1 MVTYAWSRASGRRA
15 GWYKLNSV
23 AMREDGTAA
32 FWQFND
38 ATISEDSDLDSDSNL
53 SVMRELEVNFKTL
66 IFENV

>member
-1 MVTYAWSRASGRRA
+1 
-15 GWYKLNSV
+15 
-23 AMREDGTAA
+23 MREDGTAA
-32 FWQFND
+32 FWQFSD